1 MDGRHFNCEVVY
13 CLIIRKLESVL
24 IKTLYELSRDE
35 EIDLR
40 EHNSAFGVIWLSYK
54 FAVRTRGMNCKIP
67 WKKIFY
73 VVKF

>member
-24 IKTLYELSRDE
+24 IKTLYELSRVE

-40 EHNSAFGVIWLSYK
+40 EHYSAFK
-54 FAVRTRGMNCKIP
+54 QFD
-67 WKKIFY
+67 
-73 VVKF
+73 